1 MTAKDYLSR
10 TLGALGRAWSRSP
23 ATFLDH
29 DIRDPQ
35 TIANRMVEMNLG
47 EEDVRHFLEAV
58 QSYKKVDPIQ
68 LTLAMRT
75 LMENGSELA
84 AEYRNRGLT
93 IAMGDHHDMGEDYT
107 LAAIQYTIAYL
118 HGDDKSFYHMAN
130 EVEVQNRPRDQAGY
144 ENAIKFLSFMPDD
157 PQSLALL
164 AEELPELGE
173 GVYPPAYYEEIVKA
187 MRDHPELK
195 QAIRADFLIYRAA
208 AAVHHG
214 LDRSRAW
221 TMHLDG
227 LRAGPTDHASKNP
240 VIREVFNFDRRPS
253 KEL

>member
-35 TIANRMVEMNLG
+35 TIANRMVEMNMG
-47 EEDVRHFLEAV
+47 ENEVRQFLEAI
-58 QSYKKVDPIQ
+58 QSYKKVDPLQ

-84 AEYRNRGLT
+84 AKYRHRSLS
-93 IAMGDHHDMGEDYT
+93 IAMGDYHDMGEDYT
-107 LAAIQYTIAYL
+107 LATIQYTIAYL

-130 EVEVQNRPRDQAGY
+130 EVEVRNRPRDQQGY
-144 ENAIKFLSFMPDD
+144 EKAIKYLSFIPDD
-157 PQSLALL
+157 EKSLPLIAQ
-164 AEELPELGE
+164 ELPELGE
-173 GVYPPAYYEEIVKA
+173 GAYPPAYYEEIVKA
-187 MRDHPELK
+187 MHDHPELK
-195 QAIRADFLIYRAA
+195 QAIRADFLLYRAA

-221 TMHLDG
+221 GMHLDG
-227 LRAGPTDHASKNP
+227 LRAGPTDQALINP
-240 VIREVFNFDRRPS
+240 VIRDAFQYDRHT
-253 KEL
+253 KEF